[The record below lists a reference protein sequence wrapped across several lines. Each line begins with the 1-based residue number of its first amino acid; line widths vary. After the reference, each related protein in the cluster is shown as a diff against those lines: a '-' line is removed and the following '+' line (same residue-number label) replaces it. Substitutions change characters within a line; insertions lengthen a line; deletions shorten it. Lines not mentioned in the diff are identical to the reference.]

1 MEASTVVRNAVLE
14 LYRGV
19 TTKAIEGFDD
29 IVSAEP
35 ATLVIGT
42 APGEWVTDRPRLRFG
57 VETEGI
63 TLEPGPNPT
72 GCLEGSMAGSWMSP
86 GSAFPGARGCGPV

>member
-19 TTKAIEGFDD
+19 TTKAIERFDD

-42 APGEWVTDRPRLRFG
+42 APGEG
-57 VETEGI
+57 
-63 TLEPGPNPT
+63 
-72 GCLEGSMAGSWMSP
+72 
-86 GSAFPGARGCGPV
+86 

>member
-1 MEASTVVRNAVLE
+1 MSSSDEAPVQADSLDGGGASQGGVPIEASTVVRDAVLE
-14 LYRGV
+14 LYCGV

-42 APGEWVTDRPRLRFG
+42 APGEG
-57 VETEGI
+57 
-63 TLEPGPNPT
+63 
-72 GCLEGSMAGSWMSP
+72 
-86 GSAFPGARGCGPV
+86 